1 MIIRRFGYFF
11 CQAIRNLRESLLP
24 SLVSIATIT
33 ISLFILGAF
42 LIILGNLRGALNQ
55 LGQKIQIIAYLQKD
69 ISQDKLDNI
78 RNQLRALG
86 EIESLQ
92 YIPPDEALLRLRKSM
107 EGQKGILE
115 GLERNP
121 LPPSFEIQLKKVY
134 RTAPAVQ
141 LMARRLYKIP
151 GIEDVSFGQKWV
163 ERFNAFMSIV
173 QILGSAIMAFLILAV
188 IIIVANTIKLTV
200 YARNDEIEVMRLVGA
215 TNSFIRAPFVLEGMI
230 QGFAGAALAVVVLF
244 FVYQT
249 LTMRINAASIAINW
263 GLNISFLSRN
273 AILGILLGGMCLG
286 TFGSF
291 ISLVR
296 FLKT

>member
-11 CQAIRNLRESLLP
+11 YQAIRNFQESLVP

-42 LIILGNLRGALNQ
+42 LIILGNLHGALNQ

-69 ISQDKLDNI
+69 ISEEKLNNI
-78 RNQLRALG
+78 KNQLRALG

-92 YIPPDEALLRLRKSM
+92 YISPDEALLRLRKSM
-107 EGQKGILE
+107 EGQEGILE
-115 GLERNP
+115 GLEHNP
-121 LPPSFEIQLKKVY
+121 LPPSFEIQLKKAY

-141 LMARRLYKIP
+141 LMARRLNKIS

-163 ERFNAFMSIV
+163 ERFNTFMGVV

-230 QGFAGAALAVVVLF
+230 QGFAGAALAVAILF
-244 FVYQT
+244 FFYQT
-249 LTMRINAASIAINW
+249 LTASIDTASMAINW
-263 GLNISFLSRN
+263 GLNIFFLSPN

-296 FLKT
+296 FLKI